1 MVRVGLVGFGF
12 AGRVFHAQV
21 ISAVE
26 GLELAVIVQR
36 TGDSAAAA
44 YPRGAGGAD
53 GGGDAGGCFDSGG
66 GGGYSECYA
75 FFDCAAVFAGR
86 AGCGGG

>member
-36 TGDSAAAA
+36 SGDSAAVA
-44 YPRGAGGAD
+44 YPAVRVVRTVEEMLAD
-53 GGGDAGGCFDSGG
+53 ASIRLVVVATPNRTHL
-66 GGGYSECYA
+66 SIA
-75 FFDCAAVFAGR
+75 RAVPAR
-86 AGCGGG
+86 WAGCGGG